1 MAIRYAV
8 DSVRDDEGALLRT
21 VTEIAKEGGRVV
33 SVTWQP
39 KRDVTVE
46 DANVMRSSGYTVV
59 SEYGP

>member
-8 DSVRDDEGALLRT
+8 DSARDDEGALLRK
-21 VTEIAKEGGRVV
+21 VTEIAKEGGRVI

-39 KRDVTVE
+39 ERNVTIE
-46 DANVMRSSGYTVV
+46 GAGIMRSSGYTVV